1 MEAVAR
7 GVLSAALERET
18 LEAPVE
24 LELDRIQALGPLGK
38 LLRHPPLHPERQLG
52 CTIL

>member
-7 GVLSAALERET
+7 GVLNAALERES

-24 LELDRIQALGPLGK
+24 LELDRIQALGPLGE
-38 LLRHPPLHPERQLG
+38 LPYTPLSGYLG
-52 CTIL
+52 YIIAS